1 MKFKCAM
8 LDGEALCNIVQ
19 FRIAQSSAHT
29 DTHQC
34 NAVQSNAV
42 QSNAVQSSAVQCR
55 AVQCSTVQWPDSP
68 SITRLSLVFSGEQSQ
83 SQ

>member
-42 QSNAVQSSAVQCR
+42 QSSAVQCTPQG
-55 AVQCSTVQWPDSP
+55 AVQ
-68 SITRLSLVFSGEQSQ
+68 LLVNNVCKTSDLELQLHRPV
-83 SQ
+83 